1 MTQQEM
7 ITELEKIANDTSKMP
22 KERDDARNEIY
33 HLKIN
38 GENALVLEKHN
49 VIKELMNHLHEA
61 QFDRFTTTSE
71 MLRELRG
78 KIDEMILSDF

>member
-7 ITELEKIANDTSKMP
+7 NA
-22 KERDDARNEIY
+22 
-33 HLKIN
+33 
-38 GENALVLEKHN
+38 ENALVLEKHN

-71 MLRELRG
+71 MLKELRSQ
-78 KIDEMILSDF
+78 IDEMLLSDF